1 MPHAFAEIAFTPNVQ
16 DAQTRNGSR
25 ETYRNM
31 EQAFDMGSVLTARE
45 AEFIAAR
52 DSFYQATV
60 SETGWPYVQHR
71 GGPAGFLKVLD
82 EHTIGFADFR
92 GNRQYVSVGNLVA
105 NDRISLI
112 LMDYA
117 NRQRL
122 KILGRVRVVEELD
135 APELIARLEM
145 PEYRAQVER
154 GLVIRVEA
162 YDWNCPQHITPRYSE
177 AEIGHLLEPLAEENR
192 KLKAQLAAAAS
203 ASPAILGNGPLSLV
217 ITGVRQLTP
226 RVRAYGLWAAE
237 GRELPAFEPGAHLRV
252 PVRLADGREEIRH
265 YSIASDPARRDA
277 YEIAVL
283 REESGTGG
291 SDAVHALFKTG
302 LTLRCGF
309 PENRFR
315 LENGSEP
322 VVLIAGGIGITP
334 LKAMAHALAAQDR
347 SFHLHYAARS
357 QADMAYGET
366 LVRTLQ
372 ERITAYRSD
381 RGERM
386 DLDQIVR
393 SAPGNALIY
402 VCGPDRLIAAVRAAT
417 DKAGFDA
424 ARLRFERFS
433 AATDA
438 KDRLVEVELRRS
450 GKTIHVPGNQSILN
464 GVRAAGVP
472 ALYECRVGTCG
483 TCAIRVID
491 GEAEHR
497 DAALTDAERNLGQ
510 KMCICVSRAKSDR
523 LVLDL

>member
-1 MPHAFAEIAFTPNVQ
+1 MPHAFAQIAFTPNVRE
-16 DAQTRNGSR
+16 AQTRNGSR
-25 ETYRNM
+25 ESYRSM
-31 EQAFDMGSVLTARE
+31 EEAFDMGHVLTARE
-45 AEFIAAR
+45 AEFIAVR

-122 KILGRVRVVEELD
+122 KILGRVRVVEEAD
-135 APELIARLEM
+135 DPELIARLEM

-177 AEIGHLLEPLAEENR
+177 AEIGHLLETLTGENR
-192 KLKAQLAAAAS
+192 KLKAQLAAVGS
-203 ASPAILGNGPLSLV
+203 APPAFLGDGPLSLI

-226 RVRAYGLWAAE
+226 RVRAYRLQDAK

-252 PVRLADGREEIRH
+252 PVRLADGREETRH

-302 LTLRCGF
+302 LLLRCGV

-315 LENGSEP
+315 LEEGIEP
-322 VVLIAGGIGITP
+322 VILIAGGIGITP
-334 LKAMAHALAAQDR
+334 LKAMTHALVAQDR
-347 SFHLHYAARS
+347 PFHLHYAVRS
-357 QADMAYGET
+357 QADMAYGDNLT
-366 LVRTLQ
+366 QTLQ
-372 ERITAYRSD
+372 ERMTAYRAD

-386 DLDQIVR
+386 DVDDVVR

-402 VCGPDRLIAAVRAAT
+402 VCGPDRLIAAVRAAADRSGVDT
-417 DKAGFDA
+417 

-433 AATDA
+433 AVTGLTD
-438 KDRLVEVELRRS
+438 RPVEVVLRRS
-450 GKTIHVPGNQSILN
+450 GKTIRIPENQTILD

-472 ALYECRVGTCG
+472 ALYECRTGTCG
-483 TCAIRVID
+483 TCAVRVMD
-491 GEAEHR
+491 GEPEHR
-497 DAALTDAERNLGQ
+497 DAVLTDAERNLGQ
-510 KMCICVSRAKSDR
+510 KMCICVSRAKSAR